1 VPPFN
6 AIGSPTSRSDG
17 STSRVERLKSRNTPQ
32 STGRPIPNVSES
44 TTQSTAQSN
53 ELCETW
59 NLTVE
64 DHPEFFANG
73 ILVHNC
79 SMSLFVLK
87 SRVREAVKVQPL
99 KPIDPIEHAR
109 NGHLTLPG
117 GISTLST
124 VPLDMLTAE
133 DLEHILSRKHLPP
146 GPSSKV

>member
-1 VPPFN
+1 
-6 AIGSPTSRSDG
+6 
-17 STSRVERLKSRNTPQ
+17 
-32 STGRPIPNVSES
+32 
-44 TTQSTAQSN
+44 
-53 ELCETW
+53 
-59 NLTVE
+59 
-64 DHPEFFANG
+64 
-73 ILVHNC
+73 
-79 SMSLFVLK
+79 MSLFVLK